1 MQIRLSIQEQLEL
14 QARDRKRFHELC
26 KTNPEEAKRIA
37 RERLQR
43 CGILNEE
50 GHFTPE
56 ARVAFGIDED
66 KEWEGKYEVD

>member
-43 CGILNEE
+43 CGILDEE
-50 GHFTPE
+50 GYFTPE
-56 ARVAFGIDED
+56 AKLAFGIED